1 VTYTPAE
8 RKLIMSVYDLVII
21 SLAAIMA
28 SAWVGEHTN
37 RRSQARSLMKIERRV
52 RVASGANAF
61 RPISHHGI
69 SWQRW
74 HFST

>member
-8 RKLIMSVYDLVII
+8 RKLIMSVYDLAII

-37 RRSQARSLMKIERRV
+37 RRSIMKISEACVWPAGLTRFARSV
-52 RVASGANAF
+52 TTGSFGSVG
-61 RPISHHGI
+61 
-69 SWQRW
+69 
-74 HFST
+74 FST